1 MKTIKEHIQV
11 TQTINRSEF
20 ITNLYPVS
28 SIDEVSLILSEVRK
42 KYYDATHNCYAYILG
57 EDASIKKSSDDGE
70 PSGTSGMPI
79 LNTLEKNNLTNVL
92 CIVTRYF
99 GGIKLGAGGL
109 IRAYSSSAS
118 LSLTSTSF
126 LSLTKTVKI
135 ELTISYQQVTPVM
148 NYMNNYKLY
157 DKKFLEDVYL
167 YYELKEDDFSLI
179 SKDIKEITKNK
190 AKIEIIE
197 KLTKFI

>member
-1 MKTIKEHIQV
+1 
-11 TQTINRSEF
+11 
-20 ITNLYPVS
+20 
-28 SIDEVSLILSEVRK
+28 
-42 KYYDATHNCYAYILG
+42 
-57 EDASIKKSSDDGE
+57 
-70 PSGTSGMPI
+70 MPI
-79 LNTLEKNNLTNVL
+79 LNTLEKNDLTNVL

-118 LSLTSTSF
+118 LSLTSASF
-126 LSLTKTVKI
+126 LSLTKTIKI
-135 ELTISYQQVTPVM
+135 ELTISYQQVTPIM
-148 NYMNNYKLY
+148 NYMNSYKLY